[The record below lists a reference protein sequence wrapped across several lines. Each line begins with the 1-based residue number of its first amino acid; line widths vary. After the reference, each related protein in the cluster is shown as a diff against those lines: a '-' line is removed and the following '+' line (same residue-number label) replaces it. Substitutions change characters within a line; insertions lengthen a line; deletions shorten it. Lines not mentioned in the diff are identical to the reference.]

1 MDRAL
6 RGRQP
11 GVQMVWS
18 LLRERLGTLSFC
30 SHRIRMDRGLPGP
43 RLRDRIMSDSSSGVS
58 QLRIQLVVFA
68 LVSASFA
75 NVYIT
80 QPVLPIL
87 QSEFGADMLRVSF
100 TVSAVILGIALANL
114 PFGSLADRLPVQ
126 PLILTG
132 GLVVGACG
140 LLCAM
145 THNLWL
151 LIAARFVQGVFIP
164 ALTTCLAAYLAR
176 TLPCEKLNV
185 VMGAYVSASVLG
197 GLGGRLLGGWIHPP
211 LHWRYAFVSASLLI
225 FAATIL
231 AVRVLPRDEP
241 RRSAGKGSIGY
252 RQLLMRADL
261 VLILFCAA
269 GSFSIFSSV
278 FNYLPFRLGGQ
289 PFGFSTEMTTLIYL
303 VYIVGIFMGPL
314 AGRIS
319 NRFGGGNTLLAGTVV
334 LGCSLWVLGGETV
347 PGIIGGLFGVCAGF
361 FCIHAA
367 AVGLL
372 NRKLDR
378 GQGRANALYV
388 LFYYVGGWCGI
399 TGAGVL
405 YERWGWQGVLHM
417 GLCLL
422 AVPLIA
428 GMFERI
434 VDARER

>member
-1 MDRAL
+1 MVRSLWGKVGQPSPLFAHRIRLDRSLPGLWL
-6 RGRQP
+6 RGRT
-11 GVQMVWS
+11 M
-18 LLRERLGTLSFC
+18 
-30 SHRIRMDRGLPGP
+30 H
-43 RLRDRIMSDSSSGVS
+43 DSSSEVS
-58 QLRIQLVVFA
+58 PLRIQLVVFA

-75 NVYIT
+75 NIYIT

-87 QSEFGADMLRVSF
+87 QNEFGVDLLRVSF

-126 PLILTG
+126 PIILTG
-132 GLVVGACG
+132 GIVVGACG

-176 TLPCEKLNV
+176 TLPGEKLNV
-185 VMGAYVSASVLG
+185 VMGAYVSATVLG

-225 FAATIL
+225 FAATVL
-231 AVRVLPRDEP
+231 AVRVLPRDDAHGF
-241 RRSAGKGSIGY
+241 SDKATVGY
-252 RQLLMRADL
+252 RQLLKRGDL
-261 VLILFCAA
+261 VLILLCAA
-269 GSFSIFSSV
+269 GSFSVFSSV
-278 FNYLPFRLGGQ
+278 FNYLPFRLGGA
-289 PFGFSTEMTTLIYL
+289 PFGFSTEMITLVYL
-303 VYIVGIFMGPL
+303 VYVVGIFMGPL

-319 NRFGGGNTLLAGTVV
+319 NRFGGGNTLLAGTLV

-347 PGIIGGLFGVCAGF
+347 PGIIGGLFGVCSGF

-378 GQGRANALYV
+378 GQGKANALYV
-388 LFYYVGGWCGI
+388 LFYYVGGWSGI
-399 TGAGVL
+399 TGAGVAF
-405 YERWGWQGVLHM
+405 EHWGWSGVLHM
-417 GLCLL
+417 GLFLL
-422 AVPLIA
+422 FIPFAA
-428 GMFERI
+428 GVSERI
-434 VDARER
+434 VESRER